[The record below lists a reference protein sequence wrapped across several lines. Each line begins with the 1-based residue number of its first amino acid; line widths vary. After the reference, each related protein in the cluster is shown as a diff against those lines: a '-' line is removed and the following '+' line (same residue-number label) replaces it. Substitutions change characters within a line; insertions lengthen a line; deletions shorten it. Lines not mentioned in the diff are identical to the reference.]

1 MRTTIDLPDQLHQ
14 TVKSFAQHTGRT
26 LSEAATELMQR
37 GLDARMVRTGAGFAM
52 HPRTGLPQVRST
64 QPVTAEDVAALD
76 NDA

>member
-1 MRTTIDLPDQLHQ
+1 MRTTIDLPDHLHQ

-26 LSEAATELMQR
+26 LSEAATELMER
-37 GLDARMVRTGAGFAM
+37 GLEARVVRTGAEFAT
-52 HPRTGLPQVRST
+52 HPSTGLPQVRSA